1 MNQKINSLNPQTA
14 IAKKRNLRVFRN
26 LMLNQESKIVQR
38 KILSI
43 MKTIVIK
50 IRTTIRTSTTTIME
64 RRAKIIMRQ

>member
-14 IAKKRNLRVFRN
+14 IAKIRNLRVFRN

>member
-1 MNQKINSLNPQTA
+1 MNQKINNLNPQTA